1 GSGTEGNAAVVKTV
15 ELQVVAAQ
23 GYKSGETVQLT
34 LTLTDAFDNK
44 LTGVESTKIALT
56 HCQTSP
62 VAWVTG
68 KDDTYTADLVLKT
81 LGKDSLV
88 ATVNKLES
96 KAVPINVTKQS
107 ASTAIHKV
115 DITDITNATAG
126 AESTFTV
133 VLTDAQGNLVEG
145 IQNVDVTIGNQ
156 KPTNIALTPQVDG
169 SYTGKLPGQ
178 QTGPYDVVITANK
191 IPSTPQ
197 TLTVTQPDTV
207 TASAN
212 GGGTN
217 GQRGVVSRVALST

>member
-1 GSGTEGNAAVVKTV
+1 M
-15 ELQVVAAQ
+15 
-23 GYKSGETVQLT
+23 
-34 LTLTDAFDNK
+34 
-44 LTGVESTKIALT
+44 
-56 HCQTSP
+56 
-62 VAWVTG
+62 
-68 KDDTYTADLVLKT
+68 
-81 LGKDSLV
+81 
-88 ATVNKLES
+88 
-96 KAVPINVTKQS
+96 
-107 ASTAIHKV
+107 
-115 DITDITNATAG
+115 
-126 AESTFTV
+126 
-133 VLTDAQGNLVEG
+133 TDAQGNLVEG

-217 GQRGVVSRVALST
+217 GQRGVVSRVALSIPQNSKLTSGDLLQTDCRAQRSL